1 MEQND
6 WKKLHVVFFNERGF
20 DTKCNDIPFF
30 ENLPQRYMEIYHLL
44 PNTTYEF
51 RIWGNNY
58 IGPGEIAS
66 TIVTTLPEIGDD
78 GKCSEIMV

>member
-1 MEQND
+1 
-6 WKKLHVVFFNERGF
+6 
-20 DTKCNDIPFF
+20 
-30 ENLPQRYMEIYHLL
+30 MEIYHLL

-58 IGPGEIAS
+58 IGPGEIAT

-78 GKCSEIMV
+78 GNYIPYAPECLSMFFHLYLIFNI